1 MAARRDTI
9 GGDQPGASAPGVG
22 PSPEVAMAV
31 TKVVS
36 DYALTYD
43 AGDFERFSR
52 LWAEGATFTTVP
64 DLGVLPI
71 PMVGRTVIVAE
82 LETLWHKNV
91 GIAVRHYTTN
101 VSVEIAVDGQ
111 VVAASGHARCVRLGP
126 SRDTRRPSQRPLR
139 RRLRRGGRALA
150 VRQQAPHLRHRQG
163 GARLLM
169 RCSERSISYPVI
181 PLSMSAPRNCRD
193 RRADSRIA
201 RDAHR
206 CGTRL
211 RTSPCAISRSGRRG
225 R

>member
-1 MAARRDTI
+1 
-9 GGDQPGASAPGVG
+9 
-22 PSPEVAMAV
+22 MAV

-111 VVAASGHARCVRLGP
+111 VVAASAM
-126 SRDTRRPSQRPLR
+126 
-139 RRLRRGGRALA
+139 LA
-150 VRQQAPHLRHRQG
+150 VSDS
-163 GARLLM
+163 ARAG
-169 RCSERSISYPVI
+169 IPVV
-181 PLSMSAPRNCRD
+181 
-193 RRADSRIA
+193 
-201 RDAHR
+201 H
-206 CGTRL
+206 
-211 RTSPCAISRSGRRG
+211 RSGRYDDVFVEEDGLWRFAS
-225 R
+225 RLLTFDIAKAAPDS